1 MNRLGL
7 AATQYQ
13 VIRDRL
19 LALEPHL
26 DEETLA
32 DTVEGL
38 TDLHEIL
45 AAVAREALTDEAM
58 ALGLQHR
65 IDDLG
70 KRLNR
75 LTYRAA
81 KRREIVRDVM
91 IDSAIKQ
98 VAAPDLTLSVRPGT
112 PSVAVIDEAAI
123 PLEFFE
129 AQKPRLNR
137 LKLLGALKLGVTV
150 QGVQLS
156 NPVPVLTVR
165 TK

>member
-1 MNRLGL
+1 MSRVGL
-7 AATQYQ
+7 AAVQYQ

-19 LALEPHL
+19 RALEPHL

-45 AAVAREALTDEAM
+45 AAVVREALTDESM

-65 IDDLG
+65 IDAMG
-70 KRLNR
+70 KRLDR

-81 KRREIVRDVM
+81 KRREIVRDAM
-91 IDSAIKQ
+91 IESAIKQ
-98 VAAPDLTLSVRPGT
+98 VAASDLTLAIRPGN
-112 PSVAVIDEAAI
+112 PSVAVVDETAI
-123 PLEFFE
+123 PQEFFE

-137 LKLLGALKLGVTV
+137 LKLLGALKLGTVV

-156 NPVPVLTVR
+156 NPTPVLTVR